1 MWWISNDCIWRHI
14 FVPGCSSGS
23 DLSAEHSET
32 QTPHSPHKQTNGPR
46 TQQQHGCCWRQFA
59 AILTCVCVCVRPLG
73 SWQESLDVSL
83 HNLYTPGLFLPE
95 KLTSP
100 KNGIHLRRSINVCIY
115 IYFLTYRA
123 KTVVALIHR
132 FFFYVFLFLDTRT
145 KFYHGSQT
153 LCWPAVINKLLNYE
167 CKNKNAC

>member
-23 DLSAEHSET
+23 DLSAEHSAT
-32 QTPHSPHKQTNGPR
+32 QTPHSPHKQTNGPC

-59 AILTCVCVCVRPLG
+59 AILTCVCVCVSVHWVRDRRVSMSHSTIFTRPVCFCQR
-73 SWQESLDVSL
+73 SS
-83 HNLYTPGLFLPE
+83 
-95 KLTSP
+95 
-100 KNGIHLRRSINVCIY
+100 HLRRMEFTWVNVCIY

-132 FFFYVFLFLDTRT
+132 FFFNVFLFLDTRT